1 MLYINTFGEEL
12 LLVPRNVAQLP
23 EGEYR
28 LILRNTLD
36 RSEFDIPI
44 IEASE
49 TLLMLLLR
57 VDLPKI
63 ASGSYEYEI
72 WKGNAEMSIGLI
84 TVENDNY
91 ETKEYNPLLNYE
103 QYEE

>member
-1 MLYINTFGEEL
+1 MLYINTYGESQL
-12 LLVPRNVAQLP
+12 RVPRNVTEIP

-28 LILRNTLD
+28 MMVRSTLN
-36 RSEFDIPI
+36 RSEYELPI

-49 TLLMLLLR
+49 TLLSLLLR
-57 VDLPKI
+57 VDFPQI
-63 ASGSYEYEI
+63 ASGGYEYEI
-72 WKGNAEMSIGLI
+72 WKGNTEMGVGLI
-84 TVENDNY
+84 EVRADKH